1 MNRTIEYL
9 ITEKEDGLRIE
20 QFLRRKGYSGQNL
33 AEIKRM
39 PKSILVNGVHYYMR
53 QTLTAGDILKVIIC
67 ETKCSEKIPPVE
79 IPLDIIYE
87 DEDIIVINKPSGMP
101 VHPSMGNHTN
111 TLANALMYYYKNQNK
126 DFVFRCVNRL
136 DKDTTGL
143 TMIAK
148 NSLSAAVLSNA
159 VAKKQLQRQYT
170 AICCGKI
177 DSPLTI
183 DCPIARLN
191 GSTIER
197 CVDYENGERAVTH
210 CFPLKYN
217 PQMDLSLISL
227 VLETG
232 RTHQIRVHM
241 KYIGHPL
248 IGDFVYNPDYRY
260 IQRQSL
266 HSACLEFIHPV
277 TQKKMTLHAPLPPDM
292 KFIL

>member
-1 MNRTIEYL
+1 MERILNYKVSENDAGKTIEVFLKEKGCSHAVLVQLKKTQNGITRNDTWAYTNEKLCKDDELSIRL
-9 ITEKEDGLRIE
+9 IEHENSINIE
-20 QFLRRKGYSGQNL
+20 PVN
-33 AEIKRM
+33 IK
-39 PKSILVNGVHYYMR
+39 
-53 QTLTAGDILKVIIC
+53 
-67 ETKCSEKIPPVE
+67 
-79 IPLDIIYE
+79 LDIVYE

-170 AICCGKI
+170 AICCEKI

-248 IGDFVYNPDYRY
+248 IGDFLYNPDYRY

>member
-1 MNRTIEYL
+1 
-9 ITEKEDGLRIE
+9 
-20 QFLRRKGYSGQNL
+20 
-33 AEIKRM
+33 
-39 PKSILVNGVHYYMR
+39 
-53 QTLTAGDILKVIIC
+53 
-67 ETKCSEKIPPVE
+67 
-79 IPLDIIYE
+79 
-87 DEDIIVINKPSGMP
+87 
-101 VHPSMGNHTN
+101 
-111 TLANALMYYYKNQNK
+111 MYYYKSQNK

-148 NSLSAAVLSNA
+148 NSLSAAILSNA
-159 VAKKQLQRQYT
+159 VAKKHLTRQYT
-170 AICCGKI
+170 AICSGKI

-183 DCPIARLN
+183 DCPIARLD

-197 CVDYENGERAVTH
+197 CVDYENGENAVTH
-210 CFPLKYN
+210 CFPVTYN
-217 PQMDLSLISL
+217 KDLDLSLISL

-241 KYIGHPL
+241 KHIGHPL
-248 IGDFVYNPDYRY
+248 IGDFLYNPDYRY
-260 IQRQSL
+260 MQRQSL

>member
-1 MNRTIEYL
+1 
-9 ITEKEDGLRIE
+9 
-20 QFLRRKGYSGQNL
+20 
-33 AEIKRM
+33 
-39 PKSILVNGVHYYMR
+39 
-53 QTLTAGDILKVIIC
+53 
-67 ETKCSEKIPPVE
+67 
-79 IPLDIIYE
+79 
-87 DEDIIVINKPSGMP
+87 MP
-101 VHPSMGNHTN
+101 VHPSMGNHPN

-248 IGDFVYNPDYRY
+248 IGDFLYNPDYRY

>member
-67 ETKCSEKIPPVE
+67 ETKCSEKIPPAE

-191 GSTIER
+191 GSTI
-197 CVDYENGERAVTH
+197 
-210 CFPLKYN
+210 
-217 PQMDLSLISL
+217 
-227 VLETG
+227 
-232 RTHQIRVHM
+232 
-241 KYIGHPL
+241 
-248 IGDFVYNPDYRY
+248 
-260 IQRQSL
+260 
-266 HSACLEFIHPV
+266 
-277 TQKKMTLHAPLPPDM
+277 
-292 KFIL
+292 